1 MILKLATNVA
11 VLLAFIGF
19 GCTSKI
25 DPGTADKEVRRL
37 LQDVPVFDWAPAVSS
52 RMAYENDDKLP
63 NPPKD
68 DSESRRVTLRIQK
81 KDAYKDGNESF
92 TGESKKWEKSLP
104 VDGNGT
110 ILLDLETAMSLAI
123 LHSRDYQQQKEALYL
138 SALDVTYERF
148 QLGPAP
154 FAGVRGQV
162 SQEINENPSDFESRT
177 QAGIRGIGGGGTSWV
192 ASLANRLSIE
202 LSDGDLDIGGSLANL
217 TITQPLLRGA
227 SRRIYLEKLTQSER
241 ALLSD
246 ARSLE
251 QFRQGFFLEVV
262 LGSNPSVNVGTSGLI
277 SSVPPPTT
285 GVSGFLGL
293 VQDLQRIRNQEANVA
308 KLNDSLSQFEAAFEA
323 ARIGSRLQVDQARQ
337 ALFNGQSRLLAA
349 KSSYANRLDG
359 YKIFLGLPPALEM
372 KVVDDYI
379 ESFKLTDTKL
389 VTLQEEVNLILMEV
403 RSQQELETME
413 ELLAISSRIN
423 SLRPIAQ
430 ESLQKLIKDFES
442 LQNLLPL
449 RKQGFR
455 SLRER
460 SDLRE
465 LGMGSDAFKNSELDQ
480 LVLDLNSSISTLQVT
495 LNDFATALD
504 EWTVSADSM
513 ALNTARGRL
522 SVLINGFAGTLLEL
536 SLVKASARLESIVM
550 EEIEISPK
558 DSTRIASENRMDWKN
573 NRARLVDTWRKA
585 DLAKDDLRTDLDVV
599 LSGSLGS
606 DSMGGGQFESDEGQL
621 SVGLELDTP
630 LSKVRERNRY
640 KASLLRYQQTRRA
653 YLMFEDSILR
663 AFREH
668 QRLSKLFQL
677 NFELSRAAV
686 RGAIAQVDLA
696 RMRLDEPPQPGRN
709 AQFGATTARDLV
721 NALNDLLEA
730 SNNFVEVWMGYE
742 AMRMRYAFDLGTM
755 QLSDNGIW
763 VGN

>member
-1 MILKLATNVA
+1 
-11 VLLAFIGF
+11 
-19 GCTSKI
+19 
-25 DPGTADKEVRRL
+25 
-37 LQDVPVFDWAPAVSS
+37 
-52 RMAYENDDKLP
+52 
-63 NPPKD
+63 
-68 DSESRRVTLRIQK
+68 
-81 KDAYKDGNESF
+81 
-92 TGESKKWEKSLP
+92 
-104 VDGNGT
+104 
-110 ILLDLETAMSLAI
+110 
-123 LHSRDYQQQKEALYL
+123 
-138 SALDVTYERF
+138 
-148 QLGPAP
+148 
-154 FAGVRGQV
+154 
-162 SQEINENPSDFESRT
+162 
-177 QAGIRGIGGGGTSWV
+177 
-192 ASLANRLSIE
+192 
-202 LSDGDLDIGGSLANL
+202 
-217 TITQPLLRGA
+217 
-227 SRRIYLEKLTQSER
+227 
-241 ALLSD
+241 
-246 ARSLE
+246 
-251 QFRQGFFLEVV
+251 
-262 LGSNPSVNVGTSGLI
+262 
-277 SSVPPPTT
+277 
-285 GVSGFLGL
+285 
-293 VQDLQRIRNQEANVA
+293 
-308 KLNDSLSQFEAAFEA
+308 
-323 ARIGSRLQVDQARQ
+323 
-337 ALFNGQSRLLAA
+337 
-349 KSSYANRLDG
+349 
-359 YKIFLGLPPALEM
+359 M

-403 RSQQELETME
+403 RSQQELETLE

-513 ALNTARGRL
+513 ALNTDRGRL

-606 DSMGGGQFESDEGQL
+606 DSMSGGQFESDEGQL